1 MNNKFVLNIIILSSI
16 LFLTPHIVFAG
27 YNLKKLSVKSMN
39 STTLVIFDFDRLP
52 KFNYKKRDK
61 EIVFSFTNTY
71 TQVTNWPSDLE
82 TTIIDSI
89 EASMEGN
96 NLIIKLATNR
106 PFSYNT
112 TTEKNRLILKIQ
124 SMDIE
129 KEKSLSRYRFEIP
142 SAPSEIMLPFTKKQ
156 YKGSLMSIDVQN
168 ADIQNILRLIAKIG
182 GFNLVLSDD
191 VRGKITLSLHNVPWD
206 QVLDIILASKGLG
219 MAKIG
224 NVIRV
229 APLMTL
235 KKETEQLAQIKE
247 AISKEETVAP
257 LITAYLQVNYAKASD
272 LIKQIKTLLTE
283 RGSVS
288 YDERT
293 NKIILKDVPSVVE
306 KAKYVISQLDEPVKQ
321 VLIEARIVQII
332 NRFQYQLGINWSG
345 GAWQSSEHTF
355 TGIAP
360 QIQAQPQTMN
370 IGEQPKISFTV
381 NGTSPGISNAI
392 VDLGIGGTG
401 FANLGFMIGRVAG
414 NSAMLLDLQLDTLEE
429 KGLARIIS
437 TPHII
442 TMDHLPAEIK
452 QGDRIPYRR
461 YTPEGLI
468 STEFI
473 DAGLTLKVTPHITPD
488 NRITLEIE
496 AEKSEPDFSRTVDGV
511 PTIITRSAKS
521 KILVENGETI
531 VIGGII
537 NENLSEEHN
546 KVPGF
551 ADLPIVGKLFKSKSY
566 NNEKQELLIFI
577 TARVIASDIKGID
590 Y

>member
-1 MNNKFVLNIIILSSI
+1 MNNKLLINIIMIMIIILI
-16 LFLTPHIVFAG
+16 LLPHITFAG
-27 YNLKKLSVKSMN
+27 YNLKELSVKSTD
-39 STTLVIFDFDRLP
+39 STTLVIFNFDKLP
-52 KFNYKKRDK
+52 KFEYKKKNK
-61 EIVFSFTNTY
+61 EITFLFHNTY
-71 TQVTNWPSDLE
+71 TQVTNWPSE
-82 TTIIDSI
+82 IEATILNSI
-89 EASMEGN
+89 EASMENN
-96 NLIIKLATNR
+96 NLVIKLTTNK

-112 TTEKNRLILKIQ
+112 KTQKNKLILEIQEIKIKQ
-124 SMDIE
+124 E
-129 KEKSLSRYRFEIP
+129 NLSSKYRFEVP
-142 SAPSEIMLPFTKKQ
+142 SPPSEIIVPFTKKK
-156 YKGSLMSIDVQN
+156 YKGSLISIDVQN

-182 GFNLVLSDD
+182 GFNLVISED
-191 VRGKITLSLHNVPWD
+191 VKGKITLSLHNVPWD
-206 QVLDIILASKGLG
+206 QALDIILSSKGLG

-235 KKETEQLAQIKE
+235 KEETEQLAQIKE
-247 AISKEETVAP
+247 AISKEETAAP
-257 LITAYLQVNYAKASD
+257 LVTAYLQVNYAKASD
-272 LIKQIKTLLTE
+272 LVKQIQTLLTE
-283 RGSVS
+283 RGSVT

-293 NKIILKDVPSVVE
+293 NKIILKDVPAVVE

-345 GAWQSSEHTF
+345 GAWRSSTHTF
-355 TGIAP
+355 TGIG
-360 QIQAQPQTMN
+360 QVQAQPETIN
-370 IGEQPKISFTV
+370 IGEQPQISFSL
-381 NGTSPGISNAI
+381 NGTAPSISNAI

-401 FANLGFMIGRVAG
+401 FGSLGLMIGRVAG
-414 NSAMLLDLQLDTLEE
+414 NSAMLLDLQLNTLEE

-437 TPHII
+437 TPHIV

-521 KILVENGETI
+521 KILIENGETI

-537 NENLSEEHN
+537 NENLTEEHN
-546 KVPGF
+546 RVPGF
-551 ADLPIVGKLFKSKSY
+551 AELPIIGKLFKSKSY
-566 NNEKQELLIFI
+566 SNEKQELLIFI
-577 TARVIASDIKGID
+577 TARIIASDIKGID